1 VADLD
6 RTAAASSPNASVPP
20 LAAPP
25 PEQLPPLSQVI
36 SRPRRSSGRGTTILL
51 ALAAAIAIAGVAF
64 AGGRLTAP
72 AAAASSGRQFG
83 NGQFQGGNGTF
94 PGNGGGGAFRGG
106 IGGFGIT
113 GTVEAIGAD
122 GVTIK
127 LASGQTVTIPIDTK
141 TTYHATVGAAASD
154 VTVGSTV
161 RVTAE
166 RAGFPGA
173 SGAPS
178 ASGAPGG
185 LTFGTATDITV
196 TGK

>member
-6 RTAAASSPNASVPP
+6 RTVPTSSSTTSDPALAAAPI
-20 LAAPP
+20 
-25 PEQLPPLSQVI
+25 EQLPPLSQVI
-36 SRPRRSSGRGTTILL
+36 SRPQGSSGRGTTVLF
-51 ALAAAIAIAGVAF
+51 AVAAAIAIAGVAF

-72 AAAASSGRQFG
+72 AAAASTGRQFA
-83 NGQFQGGNGTF
+83 NGQFQDGNRAF
-94 PGNGGGGAFRGG
+94 PGNGGAAFREG
-106 IGGFGIT
+106 IGGFGIS

-127 LASGQTVTIPIDTK
+127 LASGQTVTVPIDTK
-141 TTYHATVGAAASD
+141 TTYHSTVGAAASD

-166 RAGFPGA
+166 RAGFPVA
-173 SGAPS
+173 SGAPA

-185 LTFGTATDITV
+185 LTFGTATDITI